1 MMKTKYTFEDWL
13 NVKVVLK
20 TTKGIFDE
28 VSEENKVSFEDF
40 DEIEVFKIKEKQKS
54 IFNEL
59 LDEKYNDLKSEFL
72 LKLENSKLPQSL
84 IQREYNSIQSLFK
97 NKFSCINNVYV
108 SPIIG
113 DNKSYDTWYYL
124 SMINHFQN
132 YKVAG
137 IVNDF
142 SEIPSPKSRFY
153 LDNLVPPEVMLSAYL
168 KMFNLVA
175 RMISP
180 KKPVVSKQKDD
191 RIIEQIIE
199 KNEENPIV
207 RQLNPEE
214 ARFFNG
220 IKAYE
225 FFIKCKNGLTSNGK
239 KTKNSTNEAK
249 PSEVTKY
256 NLIFDYMINKERRL
270 IFKDVKHLSF
280 IEYLRKY
287 HNVEIPQKIIKFTA
301 QFSESNKRI
310 IEEYYKNDFK

>member
-1 MMKTKYTFEDWL
+1 MKTKYTFEDWL

-54 IFNEL
+54 VFIEL
-59 LDEKYNDLKSEFL
+59 LDKKYNDLKSEFL
-72 LKLENSKLPQSL
+72 LKLENSKLPQTL
-84 IQREYNSIQSLFK
+84 IQKEYDSIQSLFK

-132 YKVAG
+132 CKVAG

-142 SEIPSPKSRFY
+142 SEIPSPNSRFY
-153 LDNLVPPEVMLSAYL
+153 LGNLVPPEVMLSAYL
-168 KMFNLVA
+168 KMFNLVS

-180 KKPVVSKQKDD
+180 KKSVISKQDD
-191 RIIEQIIE
+191 EIIIEPIIE
-199 KNEENPIV
+199 NKEEKQIV

-214 ARFFNG
+214 ARFFVG
-220 IKAYE
+220 VEAYD
-225 FFIKCKNGLTSNGK
+225 FFIKCKNGIKNRGKMTKSNIDKSKPLSELNKYSGIFHFMMNK
-239 KTKNSTNEAK
+239 K
-249 PSEVTKY
+249 
-256 NLIFDYMINKERRL
+256 LIFEKTNHLPFLQYLMI
-270 IFKDVKHLSF
+270 KH
-280 IEYLRKY
+280 
-287 HNVEIPQKIIKFTA
+287 NAVIPENQMKFPVRY
-301 QFSESNKRI
+301 SESDNALM
-310 IEEYYKNDFK
+310 IEWYKYDFGK

>member
-1 MMKTKYTFEDWL
+1 MKTKYTFEDWL

-28 VSEENKVSFEDF
+28 VSDENKVSFEDF

-59 LDEKYNDLKSEFL
+59 LDKKYNDLKSEFL

-97 NKFSCINNVYV
+97 NKFSCINNIYV

-113 DNKSYDTWYYL
+113 DNKSYDAWYYL

-132 YKVAG
+132 CKVAG

-142 SEIPSPKSRFY
+142 SEIPSPNSRFY

-168 KMFNLVA
+168 KMFNLMA

-191 RIIEQIIE
+191 INIEQEVENKVE
-199 KNEENPIV
+199 KPIV

-214 ARFFNG
+214 ARFFVG
-220 IKAYE
+220 VEAYD
-225 FFIKCKNGLTSNGK
+225 FFIKCKNGIKNRGK
-239 KTKNSTNEAK
+239 IRKNNIGEFQSPLELN
-249 PSEVTKY
+249 KY
-256 NLIFDYMINKERRL
+256 SCIFHFMMSKKLIFEKTNHSSFLKYL
-270 IFKDVKHLSF
+270 IEKHDANIPKNQSKF
-280 IEYLRKY
+280 PHRYSDSDREKIELWYE
-287 HNVEIPQKIIKFTA
+287 V
-301 QFSESNKRI
+301 
-310 IEEYYKNDFK
+310 DFGK